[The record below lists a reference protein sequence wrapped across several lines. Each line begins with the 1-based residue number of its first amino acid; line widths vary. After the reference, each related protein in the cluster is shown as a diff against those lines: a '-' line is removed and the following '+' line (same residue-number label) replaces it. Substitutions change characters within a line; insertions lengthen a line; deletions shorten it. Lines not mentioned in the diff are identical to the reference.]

1 MSGHAMH
8 FTCEIQ
14 TPVGRGGMRKLQV
27 LLVDDEIEFIA
38 TISERLSSRGIQART
53 AASGEE
59 ALVLIE
65 AEPPDVIVLDV
76 MLPGTLGTE
85 LLKLIKQEHPAIP
98 VILLTGGDVS
108 TRERMEGMRLGAFD
122 YLLKPVSVEEL
133 VDKLRGAAGK
143 VGTESA
149 Q

>member
-1 MSGHAMH
+1 
-8 FTCEIQ
+8 
-14 TPVGRGGMRKLQV
+14 MRKLQV

-65 AEPPDVIVLDV
+65 VEPPDVIVLDV
-76 MLPGTLGTE
+76 MLPGTRGTE

-143 VGTESA
+143 VGTECG

>member
-1 MSGHAMH
+1 
-8 FTCEIQ
+8 
-14 TPVGRGGMRKLQV
+14 MRKLKV

-65 AEPPDVIVLDV
+65 GEPPDVIVLDV
-76 MLPGTLGTE
+76 MLPGTRGTE

-122 YLLKPVSVEEL
+122 YLLKPVSMEEL

-143 VGTESA
+143 VGTECG

>member
-1 MSGHAMH
+1 
-8 FTCEIQ
+8 
-14 TPVGRGGMRKLQV
+14 MRKLQV

-65 AEPPDVIVLDV
+65 GEPPDVIVLDV
-76 MLPGTLGTE
+76 MLPGTRGTE

-122 YLLKPVSVEEL
+122 YLLKPVSMEEL

-143 VGTESA
+143 VGTECG

>member
-1 MSGHAMH
+1 
-8 FTCEIQ
+8 
-14 TPVGRGGMRKLQV
+14 MRKLKV

-53 AASGEE
+53 ATSGEE
-59 ALVLIE
+59 ALVVIE

-76 MLPGTLGTE
+76 MLPGTRGTE

-108 TRERMEGMRLGAFD
+108 TRERMDGMRLGAFD
-122 YLLKPVSVEEL
+122 YLLKPVSMEEL

-143 VGTESA
+143 VGTECG

>member
-1 MSGHAMH
+1 
-8 FTCEIQ
+8 
-14 TPVGRGGMRKLQV
+14 MRKLQV
-27 LLVDDEIEFIA
+27 LLVDDEVEFTA
-38 TISERLSSRGIQART
+38 TISERLSSREIDARA

-59 ALVLIE
+59 ALSLIE
-65 AEPPDVIVLDV
+65 VEPPDVIVLDV
-76 MLPGTLGTE
+76 MLPGTRGTE

-98 VILLTGGDVS
+98 VILLTGGEVS

-143 VGTESA
+143 VGTECG

>member
-1 MSGHAMH
+1 
-8 FTCEIQ
+8 
-14 TPVGRGGMRKLQV
+14 MRKLKV

-53 AASGEE
+53 ATSGEE

-76 MLPGTLGTE
+76 MLPGTRGTE

-122 YLLKPVSVEEL
+122 YLLKPVSMEEL

-143 VGTESA
+143 VGTECG

>member
-1 MSGHAMH
+1 
-8 FTCEIQ
+8 
-14 TPVGRGGMRKLQV
+14 MRKLKV

-53 AASGEE
+53 ATSGEE

-122 YLLKPVSVEEL
+122 YLLKPVSMEEL

-143 VGTESA
+143 VGTECG

>member
-1 MSGHAMH
+1 
-8 FTCEIQ
+8 
-14 TPVGRGGMRKLQV
+14 MRKLQV

-65 AEPPDVIVLDV
+65 VEPPDVIVLDV
-76 MLPGTLGTE
+76 MLPGTRGTE

-122 YLLKPVSVEEL
+122 YLLKPVSMEEL

-143 VGTESA
+143 VGTECG